1 MSREHR
7 VRGEERDTTK
17 MSEPS
22 MEHMQMVAAQLT
34 VAWSNVSEKQ
44 GALAKA
50 VVFATFRDFLE
61 RLDRLAKGLEDL
73 DERVI

>member
-1 MSREHR
+1 M
-7 VRGEERDTTK
+7 GTTGPEK
-17 MSEPS
+17 EGARQMSEPG

-73 DERVI
+73 DERVV